1 MKSILSIAVAAAAVL
16 AAGTASAVR
25 PANLAGTTWTL
36 QANRDVLQLVINTQS
51 GPGAPGAATCRH
63 INGTISTT
71 PDIHVRGWYCPES
84 GRIHFVHRHLV
95 SGDAMRIFTGNVS
108 DDVIGQPLYMSGTMT
123 VLAIAFGDLGEYNF
137 SAVR

>member
-1 MKSILSIAVAAAAVL
+1 MKSILSIAIAAATLVAAAP
-16 AAGTASAVR
+16 ASAVR
-25 PANLAGTTWTL
+25 PASLAGTTWTL
-36 QANRDVLQLVINTQS
+36 QANRDVLQLVINTQA

-71 PDIHVRGWYCPES
+71 PDIQVRGWYCPDT
-84 GRIHFVHRHLV
+84 GRIHFVHRNLT

-108 DDVIGQPLYMSGTMT
+108 DDVIGQPLYMAGTMT